1 MRLFYSVLIVLF
13 ILLPLQATDFGA
25 VDRVIEQAIADSLF
39 PGAQIAIGTEDSV
52 FYSRSYGHF
61 TYEPHS
67 PEVSAQ
73 TKYDLASV
81 TKAFATNLVIMQ
93 LYEQGRIRLE
103 DPVAKYIS
111 TWQEGDKAKVT
122 IRDLLIH
129 ESGLPAYYT
138 PPAGITRAALL
149 DSLRSLK
156 LVYPTN
162 TKTVYSCVNFI
173 TLMLISEQILNK
185 PMQNYYQENIA
196 RPLGLTQTFFTPPD
210 DRLGECAPTRADRQG
225 VVHDPLACALNGLS
239 GNAGLFSNAEDL
251 SVLARM
257 LLHEGSWNGTQ
268 IFKPETV
275 QLFRRRQS
283 EKSTRALGFDTRS
296 EQGASSGDFFSMET
310 YGHLGFTGTS
320 IWIDPVKKVFVVF
333 LSNRV
338 YPDEQVSV
346 SQFRP
351 LLHNT
356 VMEVLGMADRKK
368 AVLSKEHS
376 D

>member
-1 MRLFYSVLIVLF
+1 VL
-13 ILLPLQATDFGA
+13 T
-25 VDRVIEQAIADSLF
+25 
-39 PGAQIAIGTEDSV
+39 
-52 FYSRSYGHF
+52 
-61 TYEPHS
+61 
-67 PEVSAQ
+67 
-73 TKYDLASV
+73 
-81 TKAFATNLVIMQ
+81 
-93 LYEQGRIRLE
+93 
-103 DPVAKYIS
+103 
-111 TWQEGDKAKVT
+111 
-122 IRDLLIH
+122 
-129 ESGLPAYYT
+129 
-138 PPAGITRAALL
+138 
-149 DSLRSLK
+149 
-156 LVYPTN
+156 
-162 TKTVYSCVNFI
+162 
-173 TLMLISEQILNK
+173 
-185 PMQNYYQENIA
+185 
-196 RPLGLTQTFFTPPD
+196 
-210 DRLGECAPTRADRQG
+210 
-225 VVHDPLACALNGLS
+225 
-239 GNAGLFSNAEDL
+239 
-251 SVLARM
+251 RM